1 MIFVGRETEGR
12 ERGRDYTA
20 YHVISKQYKHQG
32 DNQHHSTSILLGRER
47 EIPQFVQPQQSLFLK
62 GPHISLV
69 PRTGYETNHKCVRTA
84 FSSLSPVIK

>member
-1 MIFVGRETEGR
+1 MRSKVIFVGRETEGR

-47 EIPQFVQPQQSLFLK
+47 EIPVCTITTVTVSE
-62 GPHISLV
+62 GTTH
-69 PRTGYETNHKCVRTA
+69 
-84 FSSLSPVIK
+84 